1 MGEHTMNRNIDTF
14 VTWNVS
20 PSDANKRATVAMA
33 KPNPAPQP
41 TFNDATRYVSRV
53 DTGIDGLSGVRV
65 VAGQN
70 TTFTM
75 NAEPGMQLTDHQLAM
90 LWRWLWPLA
99 VEFTPKHVAGARRDF
114 VRGTHGNPN
123 AKPAPDT
130 IKRYRVS
137 GSDDDATVIR
147 ERTRERL
154 TD

>member
-1 MGEHTMNRNIDTF
+1 MNRNIDTF
-14 VTWNVS
+14 VAANVG
-20 PSDANKRATVAMA
+20 PTAPNKTMSAAMRKQNPVA
-33 KPNPAPQP
+33 
-41 TFNDATRYVSRV
+41 VSRV

-75 NAEPGMQLTDHQLAM
+75 NADADMRLTDHQLAL
-90 LWRWLWPLA
+90 LWQWLWPLA
-99 VEFTPKHVAGARRDF
+99 VEFNAKHVAGARRDF

-123 AKPAPDT
+123 AKPESGT

-147 ERTRERL
+147 ERTREQL
-154 TD
+154 TG